1 MASPK
6 KAPPKSAPE
15 PSSAAQLWRLA
26 AAVLAY
32 KLCVLL
38 LADASVHMLKGM
50 FSATNY
56 NQNFHWPANAEI
68 SLANIYKTWDA
79 QHYLQIAAEGYRSGS
94 MSNNFYP
101 LWPML
106 IRAVSPLFGGDGLVC
121 ALVLSNLFSLGG
133 VVLFYSLVVERRDE
147 ATADAAVL
155 LLLAFP
161 GALFFSFP
169 YSESLFFLL
178 AAALFYFL
186 QRGKHGAAAAAAF
199 LLPLSRPQGALAALA
214 FWYALADARRR
225 SGTWRPWDR
234 VYALAPAAG
243 VAAYLLFM
251 RAATGDALAGF
262 SAYREHYAGAPS
274 LMKLLDVAGFLRS
287 FANAASVHG
296 YADSAIDRSWFV
308 LWAASLIPLWR
319 KDRLLFA
326 YALPM
331 GLVPAMTLGFVGYTR
346 QFVLVFPMFALWGG
360 LLSGSGRKWF
370 LAVCLGALTSLQA
383 IFLFMHINNYWVG

>member
-1 MASPK
+1 M
-6 KAPPKSAPE
+6 APPKKSAARATA
-15 PSSAAQLWRLA
+15 SSAGAQIWRLA
-26 AAVLAY
+26 AALLAY

-56 NQNFHWPANAEI
+56 SQNFHWPDNEGF
-68 SLANIYKTWDA
+68 SVANIYKTWDA
-79 QHYLQIAAEGYRSGS
+79 QHYLQIAAEGYRPGS
-94 MSNNFYP
+94 LSNNFYP

-106 IRAVSPLFGGDGLVC
+106 IRAASPLFGGDGLAA

-133 VVLFYSLVVERRDE
+133 VLLFYALVVERRGE

-161 GALFFSFP
+161 GAIFFSLP

-178 AAALFYFL
+178 AAALFFFL
-186 QRGKHGAAAAAAF
+186 QRGKHGAAALEAF
-199 LLPLSRPQGALAALA
+199 LLPLARPQGALVALA
-214 FWYALADARRR
+214 FWYGLVDARRR
-225 SGTWRPWDR
+225 GGTWRPWDR
-234 VYALAPAAG
+234 AYALAPAAG

-251 RAATGDALAGF
+251 RAATGDAFAGF

-274 LMKLLDVAGFLRS
+274 LAKLLDVAGFARS
-287 FANAASVHG
+287 FMNAASVHG
-296 YADSAIDRSWFV
+296 YADSLIDRSWFV

-331 GLVPAMTLGFVGYTR
+331 GLVPAMTLSFVGYTR
-346 QFVLVFPMFALWGG
+346 QFLLVFPMFALWGE
-360 LLSGSGRKWF
+360 LLSGSERKWF
-370 LAVCLGALTSLQA
+370 LYACLGALTSLQA
-383 IFLFMHINNYWVG
+383 VFLFMHINNYWVG